1 MNLLKPRLPSRA
13 PRPGHH
19 RRLLVC
25 GVMIAALA
33 RAAGG
38 AGADDPPAQPVSNA
52 PAAAPAK
59 PAAGDPAAAPVA
71 AAPAKSAGG
80 PQQAVYPVSRQEME
94 KAAARD
100 PLEFLRVALKWSDE
114 KITDYTCLFRKQER
128 IGGELRACESM
139 QMKLRVDTFSVYVK
153 WTGDQSRGQEV
164 LYVQGRND
172 GNAIAHPSGIL
183 GILFRKVAIDPAGK
197 TALKHSRGPI
207 TVAGMANMLRLV
219 IPQCELAKAN
229 GDLQLTFRGVREESG
244 RPAYFFKRTLPNTN
258 KYPCAILGIY
268 IDCEYLACV
277 RTDAYDWDGGLLS
290 QYIYSDLNINP
301 GLTDDD
307 FDVDNRE
314 YNFRMF

>member
-1 MNLLKPRLPSRA
+1 MNLPNPRIHCRA
-13 PRPGHH
+13 PRPGHP
-19 RRLLVC
+19 RQLLIC
-25 GVMIAALA
+25 GVLVAAIA

-38 AGADDPPAQPVSNA
+38 ADAVSPSAKPVSTA

-59 PAAGDPAAAPVA
+59 PAATAPAAAPVA
-71 AAPAKSAGG
+71 AAPAKPAGG
-80 PQQAVYPVSRQEME
+80 PKQAVYPVARPEME

-172 GNAIAHPSGIL
+172 GNAIAHPSGVL
-183 GILFRKVAIDPAGK
+183 GVLFRRVALDPAGK
-197 TALKHSRGPI
+197 TALKYSRRPI
-207 TVAGMANMLRLV
+207 TAAGMANMLRLV
-219 IPQCELAKAN
+219 IPQSELAKAN

-244 RPAYFFKRTLPNTN
+244 RPAYFFKRVLPNTN
-258 KYPCAILGIY
+258 NYPCSVLGIY
-268 IDCEYLACV
+268 IDCEYLACL
-277 RTDAYDWDGGLLS
+277 RTDAYDWDGRLVS
-290 QYIYSDLNINP
+290 QYIYSELSINP